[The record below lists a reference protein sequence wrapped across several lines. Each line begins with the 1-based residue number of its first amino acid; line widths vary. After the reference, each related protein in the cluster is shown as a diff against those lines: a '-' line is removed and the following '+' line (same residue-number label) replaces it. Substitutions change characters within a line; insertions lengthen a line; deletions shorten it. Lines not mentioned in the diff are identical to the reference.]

1 MKLFTKLTLFIT
13 LSKLAI
19 VVLFVLLL
27 PLLVDRIAVQ
37 YNDYYLREQKK
48 KVLDVIGQN
57 GIDAYLQGEAS
68 YGSYTMLKE
77 EYISL
82 EPAGK
87 IILPDTIATLRRVV
101 EEDTLTYRVLSHVF
115 YYDSSRYILEVGKT
129 TASIGQYN
137 RPLQKMALYILIGLI
152 VSTILLD
159 LVYTR
164 LLLRPL
170 GAIIR
175 TRLLNNRFPFREDIP
190 VIRTTTADFRY
201 LDESL
206 AGLMGKVREAFEKER
221 EFTSNASHELM
232 TPVGILQN
240 KMENLMMDGE
250 LSDEQQ
256 QQMMGMMKTLNRLK
270 KIVRSL
276 LLISRI
282 ENEQF
287 PKSDRFSMQELVNE
301 VMEELGHRQDE
312 KQLGFRQQIATDA
325 VMQGL
330 NRDLVFQMIYNLVN
344 NAIRFNKPQGS
355 IAVYDRYT
363 PGSDYR
369 LVIEDTGVGI
379 PPAEIASIFNRFKK
393 VERAEGEGYGL
404 GLSIVSTI
412 ARFHDIQIE
421 VSSVEH
427 EGTTFTL
434 IFPPEQ
440 LAY

>member
-27 PLLVDRIAVQ
+27 PFLVDRIAEQ

-48 KVLDVIGQN
+48 KVLAVIGRN
-57 GIDAYLQGEAS
+57 GIDAYLQGEES

-152 VSTILLD
+152 VSTIVID

-175 TRLLNNRFPFREDIP
+175 TRLLHNRFPFREDIP

-282 ENEQF
+282 ENDQF
-287 PKSDRFSMQELVNE
+287 PKSDRFSMQELINE

-312 KQLGFRQQIATDA
+312 KQLHFRQQIAA
-325 VMQGL
+325 GAMMQGL

-355 IAVYDRYT
+355 IAVYDRYA
-363 PGSDYR
+363 PGGEYR
-369 LVIEDTGVGI
+369 LMIEDTGVGI
-379 PPAEIASIFNRFKK
+379 PAAEIASIFNRFKK

-434 IFPPEQ
+434 VFRPDH
-440 LAY
+440 LA